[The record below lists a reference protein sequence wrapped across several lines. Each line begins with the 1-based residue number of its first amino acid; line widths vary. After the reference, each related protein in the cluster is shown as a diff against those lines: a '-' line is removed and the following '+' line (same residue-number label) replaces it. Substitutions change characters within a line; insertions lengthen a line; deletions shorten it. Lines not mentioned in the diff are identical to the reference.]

1 MSGSKSVETSQVL
14 LRASRKASKDHWRG
28 KCILVNDEEKQ
39 EFKDKSWIF
48 PLICLSL
55 LVGLAILP
63 LGRSSPEEK
72 VVRARAKAEVLAY
85 QVAQLYKESLVSSE
99 DFATT
104 GRGPASVRAPIG
116 SPSAATPAEGLM
128 GQDPWGQAYRYRIVA
143 AEDGKVSVEMRS
155 LGPSGG
161 VAGRAAEDIVINLS
175 F

>member
-1 MSGSKSVETSQVL
+1 M
-14 LRASRKASKDHWRG
+14 
-28 KCILVNDEEKQ
+28 NNEEKQ
-39 EFKDKSWIF
+39 EFTDKSWVF
-48 PLICLSL
+48 PLICLTL
-55 LVGLAILP
+55 LVGLAVFP
-63 LGRSSPEEK
+63 LGRSSSEEK

-99 DFATT
+99 DFTT
-104 GRGPASVRAPIG
+104 IGRGPASVRAPIG
-116 SPSAATPAEGLM
+116 VPSEATPAEGLM

-161 VAGRAAEDIVINLS
+161 GPVGDNDDIIINLS